1 MIPTSTLTRKAIKDM
16 NPNRI
21 RILIDML
28 QPHAYPL
35 PKLVSKHA
43 TTLVVI
49 PMKSPPCTSIEPMFK
64 EILLYASA
72 RNAPASGVW
81 SFSTNPSSVRIHT

>member
-1 MIPTSTLTRKAIKDM
+1 
-16 NPNRI
+16 
-21 RILIDML
+21 ML

-35 PKLVSKHA
+35 PRLVSKHA

-49 PMKSPPCTSIEPMFK
+49 PMKSPPCTSIEPRFK

-72 RNAPASGVW
+72 RNAPASIT
-81 SFSTNPSSVRIHT
+81 SLKTLESHFYLLKDSIFI